1 MIQIGLKLRFQ
12 DGYDMAVA
20 NGVVRYAK
28 RKSGW
33 QLRGQGPWFFPLDSD
48 SLSNCDALI
57 ARIEDDEQA
66 LACAALG
73 IPVVDIAGASSL
85 KLFCQVRNDDYETG
99 VRAGRYLHTL
109 GNRSYAW
116 CGVDSVHWARER
128 LVGYASAIGKSPEQ
142 IMRFSRPLPWWRQ
155 IYDESPQLES
165 WLLCLPKP
173 ISLFCSNDLSAMK
186 VEVAAQRLGINIP
199 TELTVLGVDN
209 ETLLC
214 ELATPSI
221 SSIQTNCEMIGYQAA
236 AMLDS
241 LLESKTQTIRIQ
253 RIASGG
259 VTERESTA
267 LISEKDPIV
276 AQALRTI
283 CSEASHG
290 ISVGDVVDRSSVSRR
305 NLEMRFKQARGKTL
319 WEEICEQRLLLATV
333 ALRHSR
339 STISDI
345 AKECGFGSVHRFY
358 TLFKRKYGT
367 TPSIWRKQNTMA
379 DSSPIRTSMPL

>member
-28 RKSGW
+28 KKSGW
-33 QLRGQGPWFFPLDSD
+33 QLRGQGPWFFPLDSN

-66 LACAALG
+66 LACASLG

-85 KLFCQVRNDDYETG
+85 KLFSQVRNDDYETG
-99 VRAGRYLHTL
+99 VRAGRYLHAL

-116 CGVDSVHWARER
+116 CGVDGVHWARER
-128 LVGYASAIGKSPEQ
+128 LIGYASAIGKNSER
-142 IMRFSRPLPWWRQ
+142 IVRFSRPLSWWRQ
-155 IYDESPQLES
+155 IYDDSPQLEE
-165 WLLCLPKP
+165 WLLSLPKP

-186 VEVAAQRLGINIP
+186 VEVTAQRLGLHIP

-221 SSIQTNCEMIGYQAA
+221 SSIQPNCEMIGYQAA

-241 LLESKTQTIRIQ
+241 MLESKTQTIRIQ
-253 RIASGG
+253 RIASGM

-267 LISEKDPIV
+267 LILEKDPLV
-276 AQALRTI
+276 AKALRI
-283 CSEASHG
+283 IRDDASHG
-290 ISVGDVVDRSSVSRR
+290 ISVVDVVDRSKVSRR
-305 NLEMRFKQARGKTL
+305 NLEMRFKRSRGKTL
-319 WEEICEQRLLLATV
+319 WEEICDQRLLLATL

-339 STISDI
+339 SSIADI

-367 TPSIWRKQNTMA
+367 TPSLWRKQNTA
-379 DSSPIRTSMPL
+379 EEASPRPTFM

>member
-28 RKSGW
+28 KKSGW

-48 SLSNCDALI
+48 SLSSCDALI
-57 ARIEDDEQA
+57 ARVENDEEA
-66 LACAALG
+66 LSCATLG

-85 KLFCQVRNDDYETG
+85 KLFSQVRNDDYETG
-99 VRAGRYLHTL
+99 VRAGRYLLEL
-109 GNRSYAW
+109 GNRNFAW
-116 CGVDSVHWARER
+116 CGVDAVHWARER
-128 LVGYASAIGKSPEQ
+128 LVGYASAIGRSAEQ
-142 IMRFSRPLPWWRQ
+142 ILRFSRPLPWWRQ
-155 IYDESPQLES
+155 IYDDSPQLES
-165 WLLCLPKP
+165 WLLSLPKP
-173 ISLFCSNDLSAMK
+173 VSLFCSNDLSAMK
-186 VEVAAQRLGINIP
+186 VELAAQKLGIQIP
-199 TELTVLGVDN
+199 MELTVLGVDN

-236 AMLDS
+236 AMIDS
-241 LLESKTQTIRIQ
+241 LLESNSKMVRIQ
-253 RIASGG
+253 RIASGE

-267 LISEKDPIV
+267 LITEKDPVV
-276 AQALRTI
+276 AQALQTI
-283 CSEASHG
+283 RDEASQG
-290 ISVGDVVDRSSVSRR
+290 LSVGDVVDRSEVSRR
-305 NLEMRFKQARGKTL
+305 NLEIRFKSARGKTL
-319 WEEICEQRLLLATV
+319 WEEICDHRLLLATL

-339 STISDI
+339 STIPDV

-367 TPSIWRKQNTMA
+367 TPALWRKQNLVRS
-379 DSSPIRTSMPL
+379 D

>member
-28 RKSGW
+28 MKSGW

-85 KLFCQVRNDDYETG
+85 KLFSQVRNDDYETG
-99 VRAGRYLHTL
+99 VRAGRYLHAL
-109 GNRSYAW
+109 GNRNYAW
-116 CGVDSVHWARER
+116 CGVEGVHWARER
-128 LVGYASAIGKSPEQ
+128 LVGYASAIGHSPEQ
-142 IMRFSRPLPWWRQ
+142 IVRFSRPLPWWRQ
-155 IYDESPQLES
+155 IYEESPQLES
-165 WLLCLPKP
+165 WLLSLPKP

-186 VEVAAQRLGINIP
+186 VEIAAQRLGILIP

-236 AMLDS
+236 AMIDS
-241 LLESKTQTIRIQ
+241 LLQSKSQTIRIQ
-253 RIASGG
+253 RVASGD

-267 LISEKDPIV
+267 LITEKDPIV
-276 AQALRTI
+276 AKALRI
-283 CSEASHG
+283 IRDEARRG
-290 ISVGDVVDRSSVSRR
+290 ISVSDVVDRSTVSRR
-305 NLEMRFKQARGKTL
+305 NLEMRFKGARGKTL
-319 WEEICEQRLLLATV
+319 WEEICDQRLLLATL
-333 ALRHSR
+333 ALRHS
-339 STISDI
+339 SATISDI
-345 AKECGFGSVHRFY
+345 ANDCGFGSVHRFY

-367 TPSIWRKQNTMA
+367 TPNIWRKRRPEQ
-379 DSSPIRTSMPL
+379 

>member
-28 RKSGW
+28 KKSGW

-57 ARIEDDEQA
+57 ARIENDEQA
-66 LACAALG
+66 LACSDLG

-85 KLFCQVRNDDYETG
+85 KLFSQVRNDDYETG
-99 VRAGRYLHTL
+99 VKAGKYLHTL
-109 GNRSYAW
+109 GNRNYAW
-116 CGVDSVHWARER
+116 CGVDGVHWARER
-128 LVGYASAIGKSPEQ
+128 LVGYASAIGKNSEQ
-142 IMRFSRPLPWWRQ
+142 IVRFSRPLPWWRQ
-155 IYDESPQLES
+155 IYDDSPQLES
-165 WLLCLPKP
+165 WLLALPKP

-186 VEVAAQRLGINIP
+186 VELAAQRLGILIP

-236 AMLDS
+236 AMIDS
-241 LLESKTQTIRIQ
+241 LLQSKTPTVRIQ
-253 RIASGG
+253 RIASGA

-267 LISEKDPIV
+267 LIIEKDPLV
-276 AQALRTI
+276 AKALRTI
-283 CSEASHG
+283 KDEASHG
-290 ISVGDVVDRSSVSRR
+290 ISVADVVEKCGVSRR
-305 NLEMRFKQARGKTL
+305 NLEMRFKGARGKTL
-319 WEEICEQRLLLATV
+319 WEEICEQRLLLATL
-333 ALRHSR
+333 ALRHS
-339 STISDI
+339 SATVADI
-345 AKECGFGSVHRFY
+345 ASDCGFGSVHRFY

-367 TPSIWRKQNTMA
+367 TPNIWRKQRSA
-379 DSSPIRTSMPL
+379 Q

>member
-28 RKSGW
+28 MKSGW

-66 LACAALG
+66 LACSALG

-85 KLFCQVRNDDYETG
+85 KLFSQVRNDDYETG
-99 VRAGRYLHTL
+99 VRAGRYLHAL
-109 GNRSYAW
+109 GNRNFAW
-116 CGVDSVHWARER
+116 CGVERVHWARER
-128 LVGYASAIGKSPEQ
+128 LVGYASAIGKSAAQ
-142 IMRFSRPLPWWRQ
+142 IVSFSRPLQWWRQ
-155 IYDESPQLES
+155 IYQLSPELES
-165 WLLCLPKP
+165 WLIALPKP

-186 VEVAAQRLGINIP
+186 VEVAAQRLGILIP

-236 AMLDS
+236 AMIDT
-241 LLESKTQTIRIQ
+241 LLQNKGQTIRIQ
-253 RIASGG
+253 RIASGA

-267 LISEKDPIV
+267 LITEKDPLV

-283 CSEASHG
+283 RDEASHG
-290 ISVGDVVDRSSVSRR
+290 ISVSDVVDRSEVSRR
-305 NLEMRFKQARGKTL
+305 NLEIRFKGARGKTL
-319 WEEICEQRLLLATV
+319 WEEICEQRLLLATL
-333 ALRHSR
+333 ALRHS
-339 STISDI
+339 SATIADI
-345 AKECGFGSVHRFY
+345 ANDCGFGSVHRFY

-367 TPSIWRKQNTMA
+367 TPSIWRKQR
-379 DSSPIRTSMPL
+379 SEQ

>member
-1 MIQIGLKLRFQ
+1 MVQIGLQLRFQ

-28 RKSGW
+28 KKSSW

-48 SLSNCDALI
+48 SLSKCDALI
-57 ARIEDDEQA
+57 ARIESDEQA
-66 LACAALG
+66 LACSALG

-85 KLFCQVRNDDYETG
+85 KLFSQVRNDDYETG

-109 GNRSYAW
+109 GNKQFGW
-116 CGVDSVHWARER
+116 CGIDDVHWARER
-128 LVGYASAIGKSPEQ
+128 LVGYASALGKRPDQ

-155 IYDESPQLES
+155 LYEPSPELES
-165 WLLCLPKP
+165 WLLSLPKP

-186 VEVAAQRLGINIP
+186 VEVAAGRLGLHIP
-199 TELTVLGVDN
+199 SELTVLGVDN

-221 SSIQTNCEMIGYQAA
+221 SSIQPNCELIGYEAA
-236 AMLDS
+236 AMIDS
-241 LLESKTQTIRIQ
+241 LLQSKAQTIQIQ
-253 RIASGG
+253 RIPSGE

-267 LISEKDPIV
+267 LINEEDPVV
-276 AQALRTI
+276 ARSLRI
-283 CSEASHG
+283 IRDYAAEG
-290 ISVGDVVDRSSVSRR
+290 ISVGDVVERTGVSRR
-305 NLEMRFKQARGKTL
+305 NLEVRFKDARKKTL
-319 WEEICEQRLLLATV
+319 WEEICDQRLQLATL

-339 STISDI
+339 STIPVI

-367 TPSIWRKQNTMA
+367 TPNIWRKQ
-379 DSSPIRTSMPL
+379 SSK

>member
-28 RKSGW
+28 KKSGW

-57 ARIEDDEQA
+57 ARIENDEQA
-66 LACAALG
+66 LACSDLG

-85 KLFCQVRNDDYETG
+85 KLFSQVRNDDYETG
-99 VRAGRYLHTL
+99 VKAGKYLHTL
-109 GNRSYAW
+109 GNRNYAW
-116 CGVDSVHWARER
+116 CGVDGVHWARER
-128 LVGYASAIGKSPEQ
+128 LVGYASAIGKSAEQ
-142 IMRFSRPLPWWRQ
+142 IVRFSRPLPWWRQ
-155 IYDESPQLES
+155 IYDDSPQLES
-165 WLLCLPKP
+165 WLLALPKP

-186 VEVAAQRLGINIP
+186 VELAAQRLGILIP

-236 AMLDS
+236 AMIDS
-241 LLESKTQTIRIQ
+241 LLQSKTPTVRIQ

-259 VTERESTA
+259 ITERESTA
-267 LISEKDPIV
+267 LITEKDPVV

-283 CSEASHG
+283 HDEASHG
-290 ISVGDVVDRSSVSRR
+290 ISVADVVEKCGVSRR
-305 NLEMRFKQARGKTL
+305 NLEMRFKGARGKTL
-319 WEEICEQRLLLATV
+319 LEEICEQRLLLATL
-333 ALRHSR
+333 ALRHS
-339 STISDI
+339 SATIADI
-345 AKECGFGSVHRFY
+345 TNDCGFGSVHRFY
-358 TLFKRKYGT
+358 TLFKRRYGT
-367 TPSIWRKQNTMA
+367 TPSIWRKQR
-379 DSSPIRTSMPL
+379 SEQ

>member
-109 GNRSYAW
+109 GNRNYAW

>member
-28 RKSGW
+28 GKSGW

-57 ARIEDDEQA
+57 ARIENDEEA

-85 KLFCQVRNDDYETG
+85 KLFSQVRNDDYETG
-99 VRAGRYLHTL
+99 VRAGRYLHAL
-109 GNRSYAW
+109 GNKNFAW
-116 CGVDSVHWARER
+116 CGVDGVHWARER
-128 LVGYASAIGKSPEQ
+128 LVGYVSAIGKNPEQ
-142 IMRFSRPLPWWRQ
+142 IARFSRPLPWWRQ
-155 IYDESPQLES
+155 IYDASPELES
-165 WLLCLPKP
+165 WLVSLPKP
-173 ISLFCSNDLSAMK
+173 TSLFCSNDLSAMK
-186 VEVAAQRLGINIP
+186 VEVAAQRLGIHIP
-199 TELTVLGVDN
+199 AELTVLGVDN

-221 SSIQTNCEMIGYQAA
+221 SSIQPNCELIGYQAA

-241 LLESKTQTIRIQ
+241 LLESRTGKIHIQ
-253 RIASGG
+253 RIACKE

-267 LISEKDPIV
+267 LIAEKDPVV

-283 CSEASHG
+283 RDEASQG
-290 ISVGDVVDRSSVSRR
+290 ISVGDVVERSEVSRR

-319 WEEICEQRLLLATV
+319 WEEICDQRLLLATL

-339 STISDI
+339 STIADI

-367 TPSIWRKQNTMA
+367 TPNIWRKQNLA
-379 DSSPIRTSMPL
+379 RTD

>member
-28 RKSGW
+28 KKSGW

-57 ARIEDDEQA
+57 ARIENDDEA
-66 LACAALG
+66 LGCASLG

-85 KLFCQVRNDDYETG
+85 KLFSQVRNDDYETG
-99 VRAGRYLHTL
+99 VRAGRYLHAL
-109 GNRSYAW
+109 GNRHYAW
-116 CGVDSVHWARER
+116 CGVDGVHWSRER
-128 LVGYASAIGKSPEQ
+128 LVGYASAVGKSSEQ
-142 IMRFSRPLPWWRQ
+142 ILRFSRPLPWWRQ
-155 IYDESPQLES
+155 IYEESPQLEN
-165 WLLCLPKP
+165 WLLSLPKP

-186 VEVAAQRLGINIP
+186 VELAAQRLGILIP
-199 TELTVLGVDN
+199 MELTVLGVDN

-221 SSIQTNCEMIGYQAA
+221 SSIQTNCELIGYHAA
-236 AMLDS
+236 AMIDA

-253 RIASGG
+253 RIASGE
-259 VTERESTA
+259 VTERESTS
-267 LISEKDPIV
+267 LINEKDPVV
-276 AQALRTI
+276 AQALQTI
-283 CSEASHG
+283 RSEASQG
-290 ISVGDVVDRSSVSRR
+290 ISVGDVVERSEVSRR
-305 NLEMRFKQARGKTL
+305 NLEMRFKGARGRTL
-319 WEEICEQRLLLATV
+319 WEEICDQRLLLATL
-333 ALRHSR
+333 ALRNSR
-339 STISDI
+339 STIADI

-367 TPSIWRKQNTMA
+367 TPNLWRTQNQV
-379 DSSPIRTSMPL
+379 RGE